1 MDRIVKKLN
10 DLNTKTYR
18 SLDGEYL
25 VSDITEHGNSILIR
39 LSDNSI
45 ICLKNNVLFRDE
57 IKLLNE
63 YVDLRVTSDGNVIKY
78 TAH

>member
-25 VSDITEHGNSILIR
+25 VSDITEHGNSIIIR
-39 LSDNSI
+39 LSNNSI
-45 ICLKNNVLFRDE
+45 ICLKNNILSRDE

-63 YVDLRVTSDGNVIKY
+63 YVDLRVIADEKVIKY
-78 TAH
+78 IAH